1 MAHNTYDTARAKI
14 KGGRYF
20 FNEDVNM
27 MQDAQTGELL
37 GPLPRGKYATPMTP
51 DKEGMNIKDVY
62 AKFGGP
68 VAVTLNYFSPK
79 TETLPNIKPA
89 ARLITGGNCSV
100 CNYHNPDCEYPEGS
114 SYVCFNCR

>member
-27 MQDAQTGELL
+27 MQDGHTGELL
-37 GPLPRGKYATPMTP
+37 GPLPRGKYRTPMTP

-62 AKFGGP
+62 TKFGGP
-68 VAVTLNYFSPK
+68 TAVTLSYPAK
-79 TETLPNIKPA
+79 TETLPNTSATRI
-89 ARLITGGNCSV
+89 ITGGHCAR
-100 CNYHNPDCEYPEGS
+100 CNYHNPDCEYPEGG